1 MEGVVAARR
10 LRKSMIEPSVS
21 SNKVS
26 FGRLNISDAK
36 ITKKH
41 ISNEQESQSIFYNVK
56 KRFITKA
63 FVTLILLIVC
73 ISIKLLVGNEIKNN
87 NIINN
92 VITEYQKDYS
102 KEEFLEGFENV
113 TNNIYTN
120 INYIFPD
127 KLVEVVKSNYIIS
140 VKPAI
145 LNFTIKDI
153 FKNNNEFNSVII
165 YDEPK
170 NEEVEIYKET
180 NELLDENNI
189 VEENKETKE
198 EKLDGVGGGF
208 EELPTISSSVVFVSE
223 EVDKIKSLGIKI
235 DWPVQGTI
243 TSRYGERDEIFKE
256 IGTFHTGL
264 DIANKSNTEIKSATE
279 GTVTKVETNK
289 YYGKTIE
296 IDSKGVIFK
305 YAHLNDMLVKVGDK
319 VNSGDLIAKMG
330 STGYSTGPHLHFEIR
345 FNGTTVDPELL
356 LE

>member
-10 LRKSMIEPSVS
+10 LRKSMIES
-21 SNKVS
+21 SISNNKIS

-36 ITKKH
+36 STKKH
-41 ISNEQESQSIFYNVK
+41 ISNEQESQSIFLNVK

-63 FVTLILLIVC
+63 FVTLILLIMC
-73 ISIKLLVGNEIKNN
+73 ISIKLLIGNEIKNN

-102 KEEFLEGFENV
+102 KEEFLEGLEDI

-127 KLVEVVKSNYIIS
+127 KLVEVVKNNYINN

-145 LNFTIKDI
+145 LNFTIKDF
-153 FKNNNEFNSVII
+153 FKNNNEFNSVMI

-170 NEEVEIYKET
+170 NEEVEIYTDT
-180 NELLDENNI
+180 NELLDENNK
-189 VEENKETKE
+189 VQENKEVKE
-198 EKLDGVGGGF
+198 MLDGVGGGI
-208 EELPTISSSVVFVSE
+208 EELPTISSSVVFVSD

-235 DWPVQGTI
+235 EWPVQGTI

-279 GTVTKVETNK
+279 GIVTKVETNK

-345 FNGTTVDPELL
+345 CNGTTVDPELL